1 MGKLKNK
8 PTDIAYNPKKELSE
22 SERKLLEG
30 AYGGFDT
37 SRAGE
42 LIYNAI
48 KPKKVSLIR
57 KFKNFLIK
65 LLR

>member
-1 MGKLKNK
+1 MDELKN
-8 PTDIAYNPKKELSE
+8 NPKKELSE

-37 SRAGE
+37 SRSGE

-57 KFKNFLIK
+57 QFKNFLIK